1 MVCIQRPALLLPV
14 TSAHSQSTTQVE
26 AVRARGGNVR
36 LIGESYTET
45 QAHAFQAAVEEGRT
59 FVAPYDDPL
68 TIAGQGT
75 IGQEVLRQLGTTIDQ
90 LDAIFVA
97 IGGGGL
103 IAGIAAYVKT
113 LRPDVKII
121 GVEPTGANCMAQ
133 SLAHGRRVQLSR
145 VDAFADGVAVKSVGA
160 VRFCC
165 LTPGLQCDFDNF
177 QNERCAFHPGRV
189 CE

>member
-1 MVCIQRPALLLPV
+1 MPFVQVNAVKAL
-14 TSAHSQSTTQVE
+14 
-26 AVRARGGNVR
+26 GGEVR

-45 QAHAFQAAVEEGRT
+45 QAYAWRAADEEQRS
-59 FVAPYDDPL
+59 FVAPYDDPY

-75 IGQEVLRQLGTTIDQ
+75 IGVEILKQLGARINS

-103 IAGIAAYVKT
+103 IAGIAAYVKE
-113 LRPDVKII
+113 LKPGIKVI

-133 SLAHGRRVQLSR
+133 SLKHGERVQLTR

-160 VRFCC
+160 VRSHP
-165 LTPGLQCDFDNF
+165 LSRSSPDTSRGLGSGCHFA
-177 QNERCAFHPGRV
+177 RWL
-189 CE
+189 